1 MWPVAAAIAGSTV
14 GAGLA
19 LQLGT
24 LSYRSPDEQHQPPP
38 RQAWWLIPTTGL
50 AWGWLA
56 WHLGPA
62 GWPGPAIWLPLSA
75 ALGWLSAVDLD
86 VRRIP
91 DRTTLPAAGWTMTVL
106 TAHAIT
112 SGDPGQA
119 LTAVAIGAAAG
130 LAAWL
135 LHYTGRGALGFGDVK
150 LIAVLSNSVAF
161 IDPGLVLPAMLASC
175 LAALIGALITR
186 SREVAFGPSLA
197 IGCILALG
205 LPFH

>member
-1 MWPVAAAIAGSTV
+1 MWPVVAAIAGSTV

-19 LQLGT
+19 LRLGT

-38 RQAWWLIPTTGL
+38 RPARWLIPSIGL

-62 GWPGPAIWLPLSA
+62 GWTGLALWLPLSA

-86 VRRIP
+86 VRRLP
-91 DRTTLPAAGWTMTVL
+91 DRITLPVAGWTIAVL

-112 SGDPGQA
+112 SGNPGQA
-119 LTAVAIGAAAG
+119 LPAMAIGAAAG

-135 LHYTGRGALGFGDVK
+135 LHHTGRGALGFGDVK
-150 LIAVLSNSVAF
+150 LIAVLSTSVAF